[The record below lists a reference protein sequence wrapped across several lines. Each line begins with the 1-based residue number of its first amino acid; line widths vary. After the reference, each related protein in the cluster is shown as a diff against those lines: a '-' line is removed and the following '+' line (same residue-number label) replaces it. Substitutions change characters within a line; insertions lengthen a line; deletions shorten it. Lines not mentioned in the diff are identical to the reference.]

1 MILAIDYG
9 QKEIGTAIGN
19 IELKI
24 SHPYKILKNDKNLFL
39 ELKKIIF
46 EKNIEKI
53 IVGWPVS
60 FNSNQTKQTRETK
73 EFVDKLK
80 KEIKIPI
87 EIYDERLTSKM
98 ADRLLKNTKNKK
110 NHAVAAMIIL
120 QDYLTRRKK

>member
-9 QKEIGTAIGN
+9 RKEIGTAIGN
-19 IELKI
+19 IKLKI

-39 ELKKIIF
+39 KLKKIIF
-46 EKNIEKI
+46 EKSIEKI